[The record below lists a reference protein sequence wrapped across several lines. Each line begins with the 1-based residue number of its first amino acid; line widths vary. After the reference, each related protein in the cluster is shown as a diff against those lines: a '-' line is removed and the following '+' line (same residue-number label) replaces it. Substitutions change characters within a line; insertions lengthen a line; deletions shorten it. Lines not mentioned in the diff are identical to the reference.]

1 LTALADVTV
10 NPQTPIAPKKISL
23 LPLLTVLFI
32 VSYALMTML
41 IVEQGATIESQRGL
55 IKEMLRDSVELSGM
69 KGKAIQ
75 DKYLA
80 DSQHRARTQAHAPLS
95 QAPSTQAPLT
105 PAPSTETPSAQMPML
120 QAPSSQVAP
129 NHNTRG
135 KVQKPKFQVPS
146 RPASDLA
153 DERRA
158 VNTI

>member
-1 LTALADVTV
+1 
-10 NPQTPIAPKKISL
+10 
-23 LPLLTVLFI
+23 
-32 VSYALMTML
+32 ML
-41 IVEQGATIESQRGL
+41 H
-55 IKEMLRDSVELSGM
+55 DNVELSGM
-69 KGKAIQ
+69 KSKTIQ

-105 PAPSTETPSAQMPML
+105 PAPLAETPSAQIPMQ

-129 NHNTRG
+129 NHNARG
-135 KVQKPKFQVPS
+135 KVQKPRFQVPS

-158 VNTI
+158 VN

>member
-1 LTALADVTV
+1 MAS
-10 NPQTPIAPKKISL
+10 KKISL
-23 LPLLTVLFI
+23 LPLLTVLFV
-32 VSYALMTML
+32 VSYGLMTML

-55 IKEMLRDSVELSGM
+55 IKEMLHDSVELSGM
-69 KGKAIQ
+69 KGKALQ

-80 DSQHRARTQAHAPLS
+80 DSQHRARTQARAPLS
-95 QAPSTQAPLT
+95 QAPSTQTPLT
-105 PAPSTETPSAQMPML
+105 QTPLARTPVTETPSGQVPMI

-129 NHNTRG
+129 NHEARG
-135 KVQKPKFQVPS
+135 KVQKPRFQVPS